1 MFGFSTLMIHTKLL
15 DKNNENN
22 NLIFSENLYKGACV
36 KIKNSNKTF
45 QVIGLNRGKEICW
58 VREWPFACNSKKTFA
73 LEISQ
78 ITLQIF
84 CSNNSSEKN
93 KQLWNIKKS
102 CFINIYYF
110 NFFFTEFL
118 RLKKNI

>member
-1 MFGFSTLMIHTKLL
+1 MFGFSTLMIHSKLL
-15 DKNNENN
+15 DN
-22 NLIFSENLYKGACV
+22 NLNFSENLYKGACV

-78 ITLQIF
+78 ITLQLF
-84 CSNNSSEKN
+84 CSEK
-93 KQLWNIKKS
+93 
-102 CFINIYYF
+102 
-110 NFFFTEFL
+110 FT
-118 RLKKNI
+118 K

>member
-1 MFGFSTLMIHTKLL
+1 MFGFITLMIHSKLL
-15 DKNNENN
+15 DIENN
-22 NLIFSENLYKGACV
+22 NLISSENLYKGACV

-45 QVIGLNRGKEICW
+45 QVIGLNISKEICW

-84 CSNNSSEKN
+84 CPKIFQKN
-93 KQLWNIKKS
+93 
-102 CFINIYYF
+102 
-110 NFFFTEFL
+110 
-118 RLKKNI
+118 

>member
-1 MFGFSTLMIHTKLL
+1 MFGFRTLMIHSKLL
-15 DKNNENN
+15 DSKNNN
-22 NLIFSENLYKGACV
+22 NLISSENLYKGACV

-45 QVIGLNRGKEICW
+45 QVIGINIDKKICW

-84 CSNNSSEKN
+84 CSNSYSE
-93 KQLWNIKKS
+93 
-102 CFINIYYF
+102 
-110 NFFFTEFL
+110 
-118 RLKKNI
+118 

>member
-1 MFGFSTLMIHTKLL
+1 MFCFSSLMIHSKLL
-15 DKNNENN
+15 NNKYEKNNLNC
-22 NLIFSENLYKGACV
+22 SEKLYKGACV

-45 QVIGLNRGKEICW
+45 QVIGLNTGKKICW

-84 CSNNSSEKN
+84 CSNNFSE
-93 KQLWNIKKS
+93 
-102 CFINIYYF
+102 
-110 NFFFTEFL
+110 
-118 RLKKNI
+118 